1 MPNWVAALLFAVL
14 VVTIPFTLILRIM
27 LQLPKPV
34 ALSHRRWPPALNVAL
49 IAAITACATVFIRNA
64 YYSREDNPAAML
76 MAFVI
81 VGLAYIFGL
90 VLILRQFSGLYPDY
104 IVSTGRTGLSLRKT
118 VYRNIRDV
126 EEVSRQRGEV
136 QLRITTSYGKAIH
149 FNLPFRDVPVFY
161 QRLKSEP

>member
-27 LQLPKPV
+27 VQLPKPI
-34 ALSHRRWPPALNVAL
+34 ALSHRRWPQVLNVAL
-49 IAAITACATVFIRNA
+49 IAGITACATVFIRNA
-64 YYSREDNPAAML
+64 YYARADNPVALL

-104 IVSTGRTGLSLRKT
+104 IVSTGSTGLSLRKT
-118 VYRNIRDV
+118 VYRKITDV
-126 EEVSRQRGEV
+126 EEISRQRGEV
-136 QLRITTSYGKAIH
+136 QLRITTTSGAAIY
-149 FNLPFRDVPVFY
+149 FNLPSRDVPVFY